1 MSKRDFKLEII
12 KIRVILDFYL
22 SSHRVHWILILFS
35 RITDRIYSIMLL
47 LIGINAKFSSTGN
60 ILFVHY
66 SKKYIITP
74 SRSDVNGEKM
84 YTLFDDCYERQE
96 RWLGIGEKE
105 ERRGKILEG
114 LQWPER
120 GKERKF
126 VGHLK
131 FFHPQQGGRL
141 NWHLLD
147 HRQLVRRIEVVVS
160 SSSSRFLNFKF
171 GIRSKGFFFDAFT
184 MVGDSS
190 SLRWKKSIT
199 SFPNFNSIFGDGG
212 YPDGYYFA

>member
-1 MSKRDFKLEII
+1 MWNNMEWKFSWISKRDFKLEII

-120 GKERKF
+120 GKE
-126 VGHLK
+126 
-131 FFHPQQGGRL
+131 
-141 NWHLLD
+141 
-147 HRQLVRRIEVVVS
+147 EES
-160 SSSSRFLNFKF
+160 SSATWNFS
-171 GIRSKGFFFDAFT
+171 IRSREEDWIGIFWTIA
-184 MVGDSS
+184 
-190 SLRWKKSIT
+190 
-199 SFPNFNSIFGDGG
+199 NS
-212 YPDGYYFA
+212 YVV